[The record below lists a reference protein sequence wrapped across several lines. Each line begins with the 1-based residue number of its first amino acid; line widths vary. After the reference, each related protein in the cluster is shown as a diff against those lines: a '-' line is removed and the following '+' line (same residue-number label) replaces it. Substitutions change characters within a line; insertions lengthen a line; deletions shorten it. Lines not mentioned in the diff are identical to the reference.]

1 LGPRSLLHNA
11 LIRTARAERFRLFRL
26 VKSHEGWGPEA
37 IRAYQEKMLRDVIR
51 DCWDHVPFYRR
62 HWKGHLDD
70 PRDVRTLDDLQGLPI
85 VTRQAFRENLA
96 ELITTDASVEHTEA
110 RTGGST
116 ASPIIYRTTR
126 YDDEYSW
133 AQLYCGW
140 TWAGW
145 RVGEPFLAVGGES
158 IGVGLA
164 DRRSWRDWVINR
176 WATSGSNI
184 TLERARHLAA
194 LPAFGRVTL
203 IYGYPNS
210 IRELCERLAE
220 LRVRPP
226 KLRGVVCTAE
236 VMLPQVRARIAE
248 VLGGVPV
255 LDQWG
260 LNDGAQHGCESG
272 EGQGLHVSFHRGIL
286 EVVDDNHRQI
296 RSVRTPGRGL
306 ATSLTNRATPFVR
319 YETGDQIHWH
329 SFDAAPSGVAWPRI
343 GPIEGRIGDVIHL
356 PSGRSI
362 PMPGLTLV
370 MRWFDDLKHYQ
381 FIQTG
386 PNAVTVRLERE
397 PSCSYSDAEA
407 IDFLKQRIARDVDWT
422 VVWGEPELTRNGK
435 MLVIRNDWL
444 RSQGLDRP
452 PSR

>member
-1 LGPRSLLHNA
+1 
-11 LIRTARAERFRLFRL
+11 
-26 VKSHEGWGPEA
+26 
-37 IRAYQEKMLRDVIR
+37 
-51 DCWDHVPFYRR
+51 
-62 HWKGHLDD
+62 
-70 PRDVRTLDDLQGLPI
+70 
-85 VTRQAFRENLA
+85 
-96 ELITTDASVEHTEA
+96 
-110 RTGGST
+110 
-116 ASPIIYRTTR
+116 
-126 YDDEYSW
+126 
-133 AQLYCGW
+133 
-140 TWAGW
+140 
-145 RVGEPFLAVGGES
+145 
-158 IGVGLA
+158 
-164 DRRSWRDWVINR
+164 
-176 WATSGSNI
+176 
-184 TLERARHLAA
+184 
-194 LPAFGRVTL
+194 
-203 IYGYPNS
+203 
-210 IRELCERLAE
+210 
-220 LRVRPP
+220 
-226 KLRGVVCTAE
+226 
-236 VMLPQVRARIAE
+236 
-248 VLGGVPV
+248 V

-286 EVVDDNHRQI
+286 EVVDGDHRQI